1 MQSVIHAGMVLLEAF
16 FFTGWV
22 GSIVVVV
29 ISGIEDLETIFKKDS
44 SEPAPAVGGDHE
56 LR

>member
-1 MQSVIHAGMVLLEAF
+1 MQSVIHAAMVLLEAL

-29 ISGIEDLETIFKKDS
+29 ISGVEDMETIFKKDS
-44 SEPAPAVGGDHE
+44 SEPAPAVGGDNE